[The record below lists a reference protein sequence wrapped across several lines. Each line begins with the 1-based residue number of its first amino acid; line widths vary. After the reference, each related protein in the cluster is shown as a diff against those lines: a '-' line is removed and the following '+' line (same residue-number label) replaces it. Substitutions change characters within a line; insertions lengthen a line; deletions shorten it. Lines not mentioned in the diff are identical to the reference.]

1 MNSSARVLLA
11 LVAASAT
18 FAIAWLYTNRIDFP
32 LLLSEGIFFT
42 ALIRFDHDR
51 QIAVVLLV
59 LGAVYA
65 LAGISVAMLWSR
77 HPSLMQAIFL
87 DPSISMIVRGHIIAG
102 CAFLICGTG
111 SYLWATF
118 KGIRSPSFP
127 RWQKTPFSVESD
139 TPDHVIHIDRKFGS

>member
-1 MNSSARVLLA
+1 MNYPARVLFA
-11 LVAASAT
+11 LVVAAAT
-18 FAIAWLYTNRIDFP
+18 FAITWLCTNRIDFA
-32 LLLSEGIFFT
+32 LLLSEGVFFT

-51 QIAVVLLV
+51 QIAVVLLI

-77 HPSLMQAIFL
+77 HPSLMQAILL

-111 SYLWATF
+111 SYLWVKF
-118 KGIRSPSFP
+118 KGIHSPSFP
-127 RWQKTPFSVESD
+127 RWQKTSFSAESVA
-139 TPDHVIHIDRKFGS
+139 PDHVIHIDRKSGS